1 MSLARK
7 TSRPFRQHF
16 HAARTELPADRPLE
30 VDIIQALDQL
40 ADASSQERR
49 DRDLRRM
56 AAEAARPRQD
66 AQMPVRQVQP
76 GQLRPFRYASLAP
89 VGGDMSRITGR
100 R

>member
-16 HAARTELPADRPLE
+16 HAARNELPADRPLE

-40 ADASSQERR
+40 AVASSQERL
-49 DRDLRRM
+49 DRDMRRK
-56 AAEAARPRQD
+56 AAEAARPRPE
-66 AQMPVRQVQP
+66 AAPPARLGETAPM
-76 GQLRPFRYASLAP
+76 RPFRYASLAP
-89 VGGDMSRITGR
+89 VGGGMPRITGR